1 MSNNSNEGGF
11 VAGLV
16 IGGLVGFLAGV
27 MIAPKAGEETRAQVW
42 DSTREARDRIED
54 MLDEVRDEA
63 SRAVDTI
70 RQRVATTSISD
81 SEPVA
86 EGEEEEE
93 KV

>member
-1 MSNNSNEGGF
+1 MSNNSNESGF

-42 DSTREARDRIED
+42 DNTREARDRIED

-63 SRAVDTI
+63 SRAVDKI
-70 RQRVATTSISD
+70 RQRVATTSVSD
-81 SEPVA
+81 SEPVP
-86 EGEEEEE
+86 EEEEE
-93 KV
+93 KI